1 MSENLS
7 QLKTRIAL
15 ISRLGQTSALLD
27 WDQQTYMPKGGAES
41 RSEHSAAMRQ
51 ITHEMFTSQE
61 TGSLLSKSEEDLKG
75 MDGDSDDVR
84 MLAVLRHDFDRETK
98 LPAELVS
105 EIARHTSLSQE
116 IWINARKS
124 NDFAAFAPALD
135 KMIDLSL
142 QQAECLGYKEHVY
155 DALLDAYETGAK
167 QSDVAAMFT
176 DMKPHLV
183 ELTRAIANSK
193 NPVDDSPIRGDF
205 AVEKQK
211 ALTLQIV
218 SAIGYDTDRGRQD
231 EAAHPF
237 CTNFSRDDVRITTRY
252 NTEFLNQAVYASM
265 HEAGHAM
272 YEQGS
277 PISYEATS
285 LAGGV
290 SLGVH
295 ESQSRL
301 WENQVGRSRSF
312 SKFLLPMLKSTF
324 PEAMSTVDAEGY
336 YRAVNMVS
344 PSLIRVEADEVT
356 YNLHILLRFELECDL
371 LTRKLAVKDLP
382 DAWNAKMQEYLGIC
396 PSNDSEGVLQD
407 IHWSCGLIA
416 YFPTYSIGN
425 LLSAQLWNSAS
436 KAVPDIDSKIE
447 QGEFAPLLNWLR
459 ENVHQYGRKY
469 LPGELIQKATGEP
482 LTSKYYVEYLNKKY
496 TDIYSL

>member
-1 MSENLS
+1 MSDNLS
-7 QLKTRIAL
+7 QLKTRMAL

-27 WDQQTYMPKGGAES
+27 WDQQTYMPKGAAES

-51 ITHEMFTSQE
+51 VTHEMFTAQE
-61 TGSLLSKSEEDLKG
+61 TGNLLANSENDLKG
-75 MDGDSDDVR
+75 QDPDADDVR

-116 IWINARKS
+116 IWIKARKT
-124 NDFAAFAPALD
+124 NDFAYFAPALD

-142 QQAECLGYKEHVY
+142 RQAEYLGYEDHVY
-155 DALLDAYETGAK
+155 DALLDAYEIGAK
-167 QSDVAAMFT
+167 QRDVAVMFA
-176 DMKPHLV
+176 DMKPYLV
-183 ELTRAIANSK
+183 ELTRAIADSS
-193 NPVDDSPIRGDF
+193 NPVDDSPIRGNFPVDQQ
-205 AVEKQK
+205 KQ
-211 ALTLQIV
+211 LTLQIV

-252 NTEFLNQAVYASM
+252 NPEFLNQAVYASM

-277 PISYEATS
+277 PPEYEATFLS
-285 LAGGV
+285 GGV

-312 SKFLLPMLKSTF
+312 SKFVLPKLKSAF
-324 PEAMSTVDAEGY
+324 PASLAEVDPEAY
-336 YRAVNMVS
+336 YRAVNKVT

-356 YNLHILLRFELECDL
+356 YNLHILMRFELECDL
-371 LTRKLAVKDLP
+371 LTKTLAVKDLP
-382 DAWNAKMQEYLGIC
+382 EAWNAKMTEYLGIR
-396 PSNDSEGVLQD
+396 PETDADGVLQD
-407 IHWSCGLIA
+407 IHWSCGLVA

-425 LLSAQLWNSAS
+425 LLSAQLWNAAS
-436 KAVPDIDSKIE
+436 KSILDIDEKIE
-447 QGEFAPLLNWLR
+447 RGEFAPLLNWLR
-459 ENVHQYGRKY
+459 ENVHKYGRKY
-469 LPGELIQKATGEP
+469 LPGELIKKATGEP
-482 LTSKYYVEYLNKKY
+482 LSSKYYMEYLNKKY
-496 TDIYSL
+496 SDIYSL

>member
-1 MSENLS
+1 MSENLT
-7 QLKTRIAL
+7 QLKTRMAL

-75 MDGDSDDVR
+75 QDPDSDDIR
-84 MLAVLRHDFDRETK
+84 MLSVLRHDFDRETK

-116 IWINARKS
+116 IWIRARKA
-124 NDFAAFAPALD
+124 NDFASFAPALE

-142 QQAECLGYKEHVY
+142 QQAEYLGYEDHVY

-167 QSDVAAMFT
+167 QRDIAAMFT

-183 ELTRAIANSK
+183 ELTRAIANSS
-193 NPVDDSPIRGDF
+193 NPVDDSPIRGHF
-205 AVEKQK
+205 PVEKQK
-211 ALTLQIV
+211 ELTLQIV

-277 PISYEATS
+277 PAVYEATS
-285 LAGGV
+285 LSGVV

-301 WENQVGRSRSF
+301 WENQVGRSRAF
-312 SKFLLPMLKSTF
+312 SKFVLPKLKNAF
-324 PEAMSTVDAEGY
+324 PAAMSAVDSESY

-356 YNLHILLRFELECDL
+356 YNLHILMRFELECDL
-371 LTRKLAVKDLP
+371 LKKTLAVKDLP
-382 DAWNAKMQEYLGIC
+382 EAWNEKMHEYLGIR
-396 PSNDSEGVLQD
+396 PENDSEGVLQD
-407 IHWSCGLIA
+407 IHWSCGLVA

-425 LLSAQLWNSAS
+425 LLSAQLWNSA
-436 KAVPDIDSKIE
+436 AQAIPDIDEKIE
-447 QGEFAPLLNWLR
+447 RGEFAPLLGWLR
-459 ENVHQYGRKY
+459 ENVHKYGRKF
-469 LPGELIQKATGEP
+469 LPHELIKKATGEP
-482 LTSKYYVEYLNKKY
+482 LTSKYYVDYLNGGEP
-496 TDIYSL
+496 